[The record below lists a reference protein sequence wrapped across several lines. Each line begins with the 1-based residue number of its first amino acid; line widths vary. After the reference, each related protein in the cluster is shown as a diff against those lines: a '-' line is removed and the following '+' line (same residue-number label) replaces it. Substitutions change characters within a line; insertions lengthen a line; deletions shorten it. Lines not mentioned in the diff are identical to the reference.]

1 MFRHELT
8 FTTHGQC
15 NALMEVIRSGRA
27 YLPRFGRS
35 ESFPAGH
42 IVYDYGD
49 AVEHLYLVEEGM
61 VRTSVLS
68 SGGRELV
75 TGIWGAGDLFGQF
88 CLCRQGVRNE
98 RATVIA
104 DAKIV
109 RMGVEE
115 LLELAATGDGALAML
130 QLFCQRISVL
140 EQQVAELAFA
150 NVRTRLGLLLLRL
163 AREGDDQEDG
173 SVLLHDSP
181 THEEMALRIGTTR
194 EQVSAILA
202 QFRKQ
207 GVIAYQRSGPLRIYP
222 DRLQEHIE
230 DI

>member
-1 MFRHELT
+1 
-8 FTTHGQC
+8 
-15 NALMEVIRSGRA
+15 RA
-27 YLPRFGRS
+27 HLPQFGRS
-35 ESFPAGH
+35 ESYPAGH
-42 IVYDYGD
+42 VVYDYGD
-49 AVEHLYLVEEGM
+49 AVEHLYLVEERM

-68 SGGRELV
+68 PGGRELV

-88 CLCRQGVRNE
+88 CLCRQGERNE
-98 RATVIA
+98 RATVIQ

-163 AREGDDQEDG
+163 AREGQGQGDG
-173 SVLLHDSP
+173 SVLLRESP

-207 GVIAYQRSGPLRIYP
+207 GLIAYQRTGPLRIYP
-222 DRLQEHIE
+222 ERLREHIE
-230 DI
+230 AV